1 VIEKN
6 RKSLEVQIADL
17 HTRLD
22 QAEANALKGGR
33 KVIQK
38 LEQRVSCSCFQTV
51 YSLLKLNS
59 DE

>member
-1 VIEKN
+1 MIEKN

-17 HTRLD
+17 HMRLD

-38 LEQRVSCSCFQTV
+38 LENRVSCSFLQTV
-51 YSLLKLNS
+51 YSL
-59 DE
+59 